1 MITLGL
7 ADDEPL
13 FTAGLAMILD
23 AQPDM
28 RILWQAVDGA
38 DAIRRHRR
46 AQPDLLLLDIQMPG
60 TDGLAVTR
68 QLIADE
74 SPTRIVILT
83 TFDADEY
90 VLTAIET
97 GAAGFLLKN
106 TPPDRLIDAVRT
118 VHRGDAVI
126 SPGPTRR
133 LFASYRN
140 RPSGI
145 EPSRAPGGDSPDGL
159 TARERDVLTLI
170 ARGHTNA
177 EICERLWL
185 SMPTIKTHIGN
196 LLAKTHS
203 RDRVQLVLHAL
214 GTGIATAG
222 PAGSPNLEP

>member
-1 MITLGL
+1 MITVGL

-28 RILWQAVDGA
+28 RILWQAIDGA
-38 DAIRRHRR
+38 DAIRRHQR
-46 AQPDLLLLDIQMPG
+46 AQPDVLLLDIQMPG
-60 TDGLAVTR
+60 TDGLAVSR
-68 QLIADE
+68 QLIADDTP
-74 SPTRIVILT
+74 SRIVILT

-90 VLTAIET
+90 VLTAIEA

-106 TPPDRLIDAVRT
+106 TSPDRLVEGIRT

-133 LFASYRN
+133 LFASYRT

-145 EPSRAPGGDSPDGL
+145 EASRAAEGDSPDAL
-159 TARERDVLTLI
+159 TARERDVLALI
-170 ARGHTNA
+170 AKGLTNS
-177 EICERLWL
+177 EICARLRL

-203 RDRVQLVLHAL
+203 RDRVQLVLYAL
-214 GTGIATAG
+214 RTGIATI
-222 PAGSPNLEP
+222 NE

>member
-28 RILWQAVDGA
+28 RILWQAIDGA
-38 DAIRRHRR
+38 DAIRRHQH
-46 AQPDLLLLDIQMPG
+46 AQPDVLLLDIQMPG

-68 QLIADE
+68 QLIADD
-74 SPTRIVILT
+74 SPSRIVILT

-97 GAAGFLLKN
+97 GAAGFLVKN
-106 TPPDRLIDAVRT
+106 TPPDRLIEAIHT

-133 LFASYRN
+133 LFASYRT

-145 EPSRAPGGDSPDGL
+145 DPSRSPAGDSPGYL
-159 TARERDVLTLI
+159 TIRERDVLTLI
-170 ARGHTNA
+170 AKGLTNS
-177 EICERLWL
+177 EICDRLWL

-203 RDRVQLVLHAL
+203 RDRVQLVLYAL
-214 GTGIATAG
+214 RTGIATI
-222 PAGSPNLEP
+222 NE

>member
-13 FTAGLAMILD
+13 FAAGLAMVLD

-46 AQPDLLLLDIQMPG
+46 VQPDVLLLDIHMPG

-68 QLIADE
+68 QLVADGTP
-74 SPTRIVILT
+74 SRIVVLT

-90 VLTAIET
+90 VLTAVEA

-106 TPPDRLIDAVRT
+106 TPPTPLIEAIRT
-118 VHRGDAVI
+118 VHRGDAVL

-133 LFASYRN
+133 LFASYRR
-140 RPSGI
+140 RPPGI
-145 EPSRAPGGDSPDGL
+145 EPARVQGGGPPADL
-159 TARERDVLTLI
+159 TARERDVLTLV
-170 ARGHTNA
+170 AEGLTNS
-177 EICERLWL
+177 EICDRLWL
-185 SMPTIKTHIGN
+185 SMPTVKTHIGN

-214 GTGIATAG
+214 RTGVATIG
-222 PAGSPNLEP
+222 G